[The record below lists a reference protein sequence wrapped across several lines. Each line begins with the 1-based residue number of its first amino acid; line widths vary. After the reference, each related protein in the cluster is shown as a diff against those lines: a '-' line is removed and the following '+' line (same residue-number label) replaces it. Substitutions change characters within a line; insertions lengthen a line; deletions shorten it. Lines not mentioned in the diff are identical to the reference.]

1 MSDQQGGDENDSG
14 GTRGGE
20 DMWGKALARH
30 LQETTSSQAQ
40 AQVVSANY
48 IIDTT
53 PAPAPAAAPAASA
66 NDEEDDS
73 SDSGSISITSSTR
86 SAAQFWL
93 DSIDNRQLSATNDAN
108 DINMKKRYNPSD
120 VLAMT
125 KRGSVKD
132 RIGMFSSGS
141 SGSGAGV
148 MTTTTTTPARSMNTN
163 KSPKLPP
170 AILLGAQRD
179 RSQSQSLAAPQSL
192 SPPSPVVVGVSPR
205 SLQIQQQLAHAENKR
220 KSALMEIEKA
230 KAYVD
235 EAHYFEEFGEECI
248 LGCVC

>member
-14 GTRGGE
+14 GTRGE

-30 LQETTSSQAQ
+30 LQETT
-40 AQVVSANY
+40 ANY

-53 PAPAPAAAPAASA
+53 PAPAAAPAPAASA

-132 RIGMFSSGS
+132 RIGMFS